1 MSFEVEYSGSAYLVT
16 NMFFAVPV
24 DTYRLISRQSNLT
37 THDMGQSGPVRF
49 SISTAKKRP
58 SVGRYQI
65 LYLRYEYRLIELLH
79 KET

>member
-1 MSFEVEYSGSAYLVT
+1 
-16 NMFFAVPV
+16 
-24 DTYRLISRQSNLT
+24 
-37 THDMGQSGPVRF
+37 MGQSGPVRF
-49 SISTAKKRP
+49 SISTAKRP